1 MERAFKSSVR
11 KNNER
16 GFPMKRKIALLI
28 GLSLLIAAVG
38 YSQAPTPGQAPNAQ
52 SPNSPATQAPG
63 AQGQTPAPG
72 AAGGQRGATPA
83 ASEKTFEGRLTK
95 VDAATKTIT
104 VAAVNPKDGD
114 PKDMSFKYGDS
125 TVVVGGD
132 RTVQG
137 LATKTGSTL
146 KVTYAG
152 DMASRIE
159 ISDAK

>member
-1 MERAFKSSVR
+1 
-11 KNNER
+11 
-16 GFPMKRKIALLI
+16 MKRKITLLI

-38 YSQAPTPGQAPNAQ
+38 YSQAPNPGQAPNAQ

-72 AAGGQRGATPA
+72 AAGQRGTTPA

-104 VAAVNPKDGD
+104 VAAINPKDGD

-132 RTVQG
+132 KTVQG

-146 KVTYAG
+146 KITYAG

-159 ISDAK
+159 ISDTK